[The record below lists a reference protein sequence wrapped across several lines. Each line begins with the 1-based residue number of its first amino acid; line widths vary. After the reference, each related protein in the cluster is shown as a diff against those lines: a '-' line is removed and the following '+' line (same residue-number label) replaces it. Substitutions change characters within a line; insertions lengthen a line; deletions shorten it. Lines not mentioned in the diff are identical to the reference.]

1 MKPEFDLTGYLSTET
16 DYTYDPQGVI
26 EGLQF
31 DVAESHYVATGV
43 CLEGFS
49 PSPRLT
55 TSTLDEL
62 RDGGENYGV
71 CSLLDDWGLDPG
83 DGAAIDDLWRRL
95 DNLRVLALDQSRD
108 D

>member
-1 MKPEFDLTGYLSTET
+1 MFDLTGYLSET
-16 DYTYDPQGVI
+16 DYDNDPYGTVVN
-26 EGLQF
+26 LMF
-31 DVAESHYVATGV
+31 DVAEIHHAATGNT
-43 CLEGFS
+43 LDGFT
-49 PSPRLT
+49 PSPAL
-55 TSTLDEL
+55 STCSLDEL